1 MKIQVPT
8 AKKSRGGE
16 AARSSK
22 ELERWSP
29 GMMREVARRLVEDV
43 QRREVRM
50 MGISW
55 DEHIQLGHVPFRRDC
70 KICQESRQKQHPHRK
85 VKHPLRGVLSLDTSG
100 AHKAGQDLA
109 NQARYM
115 MVGAFTWLVPKDMK
129 NMKEEDVELPD
140 DALQIE
146 DWKDGRHLRK
156 ERRKKDDQK
165 EDEKEGEVEEV
176 VRGDRQAPEEDDEVD
191 LGDLFGEDPS
201 SPEGP
206 EDRVRSGRKRPSKE
220 ETKIR
225 AAEAEEKEA
234 EEKEVEEKEARKEET
249 EGKEVPEGRE
259 VRVFRLVAPMASK
272 RTEETLKTAIEFV
285 MRLRA
290 DGFWVN
296 QIHTDQ
302 GHEYYGQFK
311 TWCTKRGIILTRT
324 AGDDPQGNG
333 RAEVAVYAINRQ
345 VRATLLQTGAD
356 EVLRCARV
364 GKEVPEFPAFLQK
377 VTVRKRNWEK
387 GSMAPACEVVK
398 YLFPAWDHHGHWVMK
413 DDGTKLVT
421 RYVLRQVK
429 DVSTTQEWIAIEEE
443 LVNALVKRR
452 GMREKT
458 APMVRRLEGGDE
470 KKKNEEEDQ
479 AGRVAKIIEE
489 EMGMLIEEDPSIIP
503 QVMQVIGKLRRLI
516 EGSMDD
522 EILQTRIVSPL
533 EVLRDWKE
541 WVGPAKDE
549 VNSLLH
555 EKKAFKEISSEELEE
570 LNAGLEEEGRKIEII
585 PSKLVWTK
593 KAGPKQS
600 GARKEQSEVGNLWK
614 L

>member
-1 MKIQVPT
+1 MKEQGGDEKRLLEIDIKKGAEFDMVEDPMYASLLRLSLDDTIEAVVCGPNCRTRSVLRHFPIPDQPDAQKPVRGWGGEEWVLRSNSDEERKKVEDDDLMLWRAITVSLISIHNRRAAQPEAPEPKFLIEQPSSPKNFPEVVAFWRTEEWRRLCEISGWKETHFNQGDWGGKSSKPTTVGGSMKIQVPA

-16 AARSSK
+16 AVRSSK

-29 GMMREVARRLVEDV
+29 GMMREVARWLVEDV

-70 KICQESRQKQHPHRK
+70 KICQESRQKQHPHPK
-85 VKHPLRGVLSLDTSG
+85 VKHQLCGVLSLDTSG
-100 AHKAGQDLA
+100 PHKDGQDLA

-176 VRGDRQAPEEDDEVD
+176 VRGDRQAPEEDDKVD

-201 SPEGP
+201 SPEGPEDP

-234 EEKEVEEKEARKEET
+234 EEKEVEEKEAPKEET
-249 EGKEVPEGRE
+249 EGKEVREGRE

-272 RTEETLKTAIEFV
+272 RTEETFKTAIELV

-311 TWCTKRGIILTRT
+311 TWCTKRGLILTRT
-324 AGDDPQGNG
+324 AGEDPQGNG

-356 EVLRCARV
+356 EVLRCARI

-387 GSMAPACEVVK
+387 GN
-398 YLFPAWDHHGHWVMK
+398 
-413 DDGTKLVT
+413 GT
-421 RYVLRQVK
+421 
-429 DVSTTQEWIAIEEE
+429 
-443 LVNALVKRR
+443 N
-452 GMREKT
+452 M
-458 APMVRRLEGGDE
+458 
-470 KKKNEEEDQ
+470 
-479 AGRVAKIIEE
+479 
-489 EMGMLIEEDPSIIP
+489 
-503 QVMQVIGKLRRLI
+503 
-516 EGSMDD
+516 
-522 EILQTRIVSPL
+522 
-533 EVLRDWKE
+533 
-541 WVGPAKDE
+541 
-549 VNSLLH
+549 
-555 EKKAFKEISSEELEE
+555 
-570 LNAGLEEEGRKIEII
+570 
-585 PSKLVWTK
+585 
-593 KAGPKQS
+593 
-600 GARKEQSEVGNLWK
+600 
-614 L
+614 